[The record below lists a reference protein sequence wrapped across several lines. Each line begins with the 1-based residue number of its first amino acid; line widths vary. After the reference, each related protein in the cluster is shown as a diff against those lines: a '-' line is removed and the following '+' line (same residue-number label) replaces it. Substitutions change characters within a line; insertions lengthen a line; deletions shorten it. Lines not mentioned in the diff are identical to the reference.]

1 MARFLIGR
9 AISLVVVLI
18 ALTFV
23 TFLIQAAVPS
33 DPVAAT
39 LGGGASK
46 QVIAE
51 KRHELGYDR
60 PIYVQYE
67 RFLKRLSHADLG
79 VSLRTHDKV
88 LTDIGHFAPATIEL
102 AVVSLLFVAVFAFVL
117 GLWSASQGLGSGLVR
132 VLMIGGSSLP
142 SFLAAILLVLLFY
155 STLHWLPASGRTSG
169 GTATG
174 FVLATSVL
182 HVDPSA
188 FWDDVR
194 HVLLPA
200 IVVAIGPGVAIGRVL
215 RGALLEAMRQ
225 DYAARTARSK
235 GLSSWAVLVRH
246 GVRNALTP
254 TLSMAG
260 LQVGLL
266 LTGVVVV
273 ESVFAWPGLGLYTA
287 SALQHSDFPA
297 IVGVTFVLGVVYV
310 VVNALVDVLQV
321 IADPRLKDV

>member
-1 MARFLIGR
+1 MGRFILGR
-9 AISLVVVLI
+9 LVSLVVVLI

-23 TFLIQAAVPS
+23 VFLIQSAVPS

-88 LTDIGHFAPATIEL
+88 LTDIGSFAPATIEL
-102 AVVSLLFVAVFAFVL
+102 ALVSLLFVAVFAFVL
-117 GLWSASQGLGSGLVR
+117 GLWSASQGRGSGIVR

-155 STLHWLPASGRTSG
+155 STLHWLPASGRTNG
-169 GTATG
+169 GNATG
-174 FVLATSVL
+174 FVLVDSVL
-182 HVDPSA
+182 HLDPSA
-188 FWDDVR
+188 FWDALR

-215 RGALLEAMRQ
+215 RGGLLDAMRQ
-225 DYAARTARSK
+225 DYARTARSK
-235 GLSSWAVLVRH
+235 GLAGRTVLIRH
-246 GVRNALTP
+246 GVRNAMTP

-297 IVGVTFVLGVVYV
+297 IVGVTFVLGAVYV

-321 IADPRLKDV
+321 IADPRLKDS

>member
-1 MARFLIGR
+1 MGRFIIGR
-9 AISLVVVLI
+9 LVALVVVLV

-23 TFLIQAAVPS
+23 VFLIQSTVPS

-39 LGGGASK
+39 LGGGASQ
-46 QVIAE
+46 QVIAQ

-60 PIYVQYE
+60 PLYVQYD
-67 RFLKRLSHADLG
+67 RFLQRLSHADLG

-88 LTDIGHFAPATIEL
+88 LTDIGRFAPATIEL
-102 AVVSLLFVAVFAFVL
+102 AVVSLLFVTVFAFVL
-117 GLWSASQGLGSGLVR
+117 GLWSASQGRGSGVVR

-142 SFLAAILLVLLFY
+142 TFLAGILLVLLFY

-174 FVLATSVL
+174 FVLADSVL

-188 FWDDVR
+188 FWDGLR
-194 HVLLPA
+194 HILLPA

-215 RGALLEAMRQ
+215 RGGLLEAMRQ
-225 DYAARTARSK
+225 DYARTARSK
-235 GLSSWAVLVRH
+235 GLAASTVLVRH
-246 GVRNALTP
+246 GVRNAMTP

-287 SALQHSDFPA
+287 TALQHSDFPA
-297 IVGVTFVLGVVYV
+297 IVGVTFVLGAVYV

-321 IADPRLKDV
+321 VADPRLKDG